1 MIYPASPF
9 VSVSSSLL
17 PDFSSSGSVYRFAP
31 LPPFL
36 ASRKLTHRERILYAE
51 MLETH
56 ALGLPRTPRQWW
68 TLNHLIEQRPRYFD
82 APYEIP
88 HQRRRL
94 QVA

>member
-1 MIYPASPF
+1 MITAISLSRWLTAQSMAHPPAVPI
-9 VSVSSSLL
+9 
-17 PDFSSSGSVYRFAP
+17 
-31 LPPFL
+31 PPFL
-36 ASRKLTHRERILYAE
+36 ASRKLTHRERLLYAE
-51 MLETH
+51 MLDTH

-68 TLNHLIEQRPRYFD
+68 TLSYLVEHRPRYYD